1 MRTGITNLP
10 LHSGRAPRWLT
21 ERMAKLAREIST
33 VILSEFGPDEFLR
46 RLSDPFWYQSFGCV
60 LGFDWHSSGLT
71 ATTNAALKEGLRGLE
86 KSLGFFVTGG
96 KRISQKTPEEI
107 QNKIRFLKLNLS
119 PQKLIYA
126 SRMSAKVDS
135 AGLQDGFQIYQHVFF
150 FTHRGRWAVVQQG
163 LRAFGPTEKA
173 PDPWTGGWARRYHW
187 LSNDVKNFVEEP
199 ESAIITSAKTRPLNM
214 VAKSSVHARRTSTFI
229 AGFNPSKTILTLAE
243 AKKFTLPS
251 HHPIYKED
259 FNPERLKKAL
269 LKSYIVSPQN
279 FEELLNIRGIG
290 PKTIRALA
298 LISELIYD
306 KSASFQ
312 DPARFSFAHGGKD
325 GYPYPVDR
333 QTYDQSIQ
341 ILEKGIRQSQ
351 LGIGEKNQALK
362 RLFTQM

>member
-21 ERMAKLAREIST
+21 ERMAKLARQISL
-33 VILSEFGPDEFLR
+33 VILSEFGPEDFLR

-107 QNKIRFLKLNLS
+107 KNKIHFLKLNLN

-135 AGLQDGFQIYQHVFF
+135 AALQDGFQIYQHTFF
-150 FTHRGRWAVVQQG
+150 FTREGKWAVVQQG
-163 LRAFGPTEKA
+163 LKPLGPTEQP

-187 LSNDVKNFVEEP
+187 LSDEVRNFVEEP
-199 ESAIITSAKTRPLNM
+199 ETAIITSSKSRPLNM
-214 VAKSSVHARRTSTFI
+214 IAKKALSARKTSTYI
-229 AGFNPSKTILTLAE
+229 AGFNPFKTILTLQE
-243 AKKFTLPS
+243 AKKLTLPAE
-251 HHPIYKED
+251 HPIYKED
-259 FNPERLKKAL
+259 FNYERLKKTL
-269 LKSYIVSPQN
+269 FKSYVVSPQN

-298 LISELIYD
+298 LISELIYS
-306 KSASFQ
+306 KAPSFE

-333 QTYDQSIQ
+333 KTYDQSIR

-362 RLFTQM
+362 RLFTTH